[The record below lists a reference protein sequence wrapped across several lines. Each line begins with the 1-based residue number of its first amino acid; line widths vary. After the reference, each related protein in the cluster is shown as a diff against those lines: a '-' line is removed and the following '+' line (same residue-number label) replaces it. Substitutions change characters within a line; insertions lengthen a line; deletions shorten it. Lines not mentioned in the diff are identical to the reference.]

1 MKKSGGKKRV
11 LLVDDH
17 PIVRQGLAESINR
30 EPDLEVCAEADDR
43 HEALKIIEETK
54 PDLAIIDLSL
64 KNSSGMELIRDI
76 HARWPD
82 LVMLVVSMHD
92 EMLYAER
99 VLRAGAKGYLTKQD
113 ATHSILAGIR
123 RVLAGEIYLNPKTA
137 STILARLAAGR
148 KSPTDSIVDSLA
160 EREMQVFELT
170 GEGLNTRQIA
180 ERLHIDF
187 KTVETYR
194 ARIKEK
200 LALKD
205 ASELLQLAIRWR
217 RNEGQAG

>member
-1 MKKSGGKKRV
+1 MKKPGGKRRV

-43 HEALKIIEETK
+43 HEALKIIEETN

-113 ATHSILAGIR
+113 ATHSILSGIR

-137 STILARLAAGR
+137 STILARLASGR
-148 KSPTDSIVDSLA
+148 KSPNDSIVDSLA

-217 RNEGQAG
+217 RNGGQE